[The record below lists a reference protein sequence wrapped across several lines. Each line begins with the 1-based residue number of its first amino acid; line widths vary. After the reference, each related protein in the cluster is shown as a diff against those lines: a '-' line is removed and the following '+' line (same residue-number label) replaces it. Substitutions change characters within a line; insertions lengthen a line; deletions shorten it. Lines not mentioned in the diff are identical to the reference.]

1 MEDKLYKGIIYK
13 YTSLENKI
21 YIGTTI
27 NEKERRRR
35 FLSNCHQYAGYK
47 INNARA
53 KFGPKTFKYEVIFS
67 IQSYNLEE
75 ILNILDKKEVEF
87 IKLFDSIKCGYNLSI
102 GGKKCHNMCFTEES
116 KQKKLDKTQ
125 KPILQYNLDG
135 EFIKEWPSAKIAGKT
150 LGISPGNICQVLKGN
165 RYQCSNCI
173 FRYKTSDDYPKFIE
187 INPTKQQKK
196 IILKLNKNGD
206 IIKEYPSIESA
217 AIDAGVNRATMSK
230 YVNGH
235 VNSLKHTNYIWRK
248 KYE

>member
-35 FLSNCHQYAGYK
+35 FLSNGYQYAGYK
-47 INNARA
+47 INNARI

-75 ILNILDKKEVEF
+75 ILNILD
-87 IKLFDSIKCGYNLSI
+87 
-102 GGKKCHNMCFTEES
+102 
-116 KQKKLDKTQ
+116 
-125 KPILQYNLDG
+125 G

-150 LGISPGNICQVLKGN
+150 LGISSGNICQILKGN

-173 FRYKTSDDYPKFIE
+173 FRYKTSADYPKFIE
-187 INPTKQQKK
+187 INPPKQQKK

-206 IIKEYPSIESA
+206 VIKEYPSIESA
-217 AIDAGVNRATMSK
+217 AIDAGVNRTTMSK

>member
-35 FLSNCHQYAGYK
+35 FLSNGYQYAGYK
-47 INNARA
+47 INNARI

-102 GGKKCHNMCFTEES
+102 GEK
-116 KQKKLDKTQ
+116 
-125 KPILQYNLDG
+125 
-135 EFIKEWPSAKIAGKT
+135 
-150 LGISPGNICQVLKGN
+150 NIIIYVL
-165 RYQCSNCI
+165 R
-173 FRYKTSDDYPKFIE
+173 
-187 INPTKQQKK
+187 
-196 IILKLNKNGD
+196 
-206 IIKEYPSIESA
+206 
-217 AIDAGVNRATMSK
+217 
-230 YVNGH
+230 
-235 VNSLKHTNYIWRK
+235 RK

>member
-35 FLSNCHQYAGYK
+35 FS
-47 INNARA
+47 
-53 KFGPKTFKYEVIFS
+53 
-67 IQSYNLEE
+67 
-75 ILNILDKKEVEF
+75 
-87 IKLFDSIKCGYNLSI
+87 
-102 GGKKCHNMCFTEES
+102 
-116 KQKKLDKTQ
+116 
-125 KPILQYNLDG
+125 
-135 EFIKEWPSAKIAGKT
+135 
-150 LGISPGNICQVLKGN
+150 
-165 RYQCSNCI
+165 
-173 FRYKTSDDYPKFIE
+173 
-187 INPTKQQKK
+187 
-196 IILKLNKNGD
+196 
-206 IIKEYPSIESA
+206 

>member
-13 YTSLENKI
+13 YTSFENKI

-35 FLSNCHQYAGYK
+35 
-47 INNARA
+47 
-53 KFGPKTFKYEVIFS
+53 
-67 IQSYNLEE
+67 
-75 ILNILDKKEVEF
+75 
-87 IKLFDSIKCGYNLSI
+87 
-102 GGKKCHNMCFTEES
+102 
-116 KQKKLDKTQ
+116 
-125 KPILQYNLDG
+125 
-135 EFIKEWPSAKIAGKT
+135 
-150 LGISPGNICQVLKGN
+150 NICQILKGN

-235 VNSLKHTNYIWRK
+235 GNSLKHTNYIWRK